1 MRLAQL
7 GEHRLAPV
15 SPVGREAAD
24 GQREGAG
31 GGITGRLP
39 AYRVER
45 TNRDR
50 HGTNDDEQQER
61 DDEQAPYD
69 APRSSGR
76 RAPRSATDGAGMLAA
91 A

>member
-1 MRLAQL
+1 MPQS
-7 GEHRLAPV
+7 APV
-15 SPVGREAAD
+15 SREAAYRE
-24 GQREGAG
+24 REGAG

-39 AYRVER
+39 AYRPQR

-50 HGTNDDEQQER
+50 HGTNDDEKQER

-76 RAPRSATDGAGMLAA
+76 RAPRSATDGAGMWAA